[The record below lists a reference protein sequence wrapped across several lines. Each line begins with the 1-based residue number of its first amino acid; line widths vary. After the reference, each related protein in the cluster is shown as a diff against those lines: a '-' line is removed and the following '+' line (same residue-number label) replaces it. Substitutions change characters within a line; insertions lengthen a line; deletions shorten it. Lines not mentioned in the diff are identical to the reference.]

1 MRHVPSGCFG
11 SLCIHDAVVI
21 QYEALLIAMAGG
33 VVFVLSAFVV
43 LSDTDG
49 RYLLLF
55 RTYGKCGGAEI
66 LYLEKISARN
76 T

>member
-1 MRHVPSGCFG
+1 MRHVPSGYFG

-21 QYEALLIAMAGG
+21 QYEVVLSATAGG
-33 VVFVLSAFVV
+33 MVFVLSASGARIFVV

-55 RTYGKCGGAEI
+55 RTYGRCGRAEI
-66 LYLEKISARN
+66 LY
-76 T
+76 